1 MFLFLY
7 QSTQNFCK
15 QNNTTQLTELREKI
29 INCNPN
35 SNICST
41 ELIPVFLQ
49 NIVLLLKKAMI
60 MIHLGK
66 CTTLVKMESV
76 PPINLRKY
84 VLGKSSTPL
93 KKW

>member
-1 MFLFLY
+1 MSETKRHLSLIFHNSEAKIWQRTPYKSLPLVII
-7 QSTQNFCK
+7 ST
-15 QNNTTQLTELREKI
+15 
-29 INCNPN
+29 
-35 SNICST
+35 NIS
-41 ELIPVFLQ
+41 LP
-49 NIVLLLKKAMI
+49 KAMK

-84 VLGKSSTPL
+84 VLGKSSTPP